1 MPQQK
6 ELAQLVEQIGLDLE
20 DRLRLSPLAARIFT
34 LLILSSYE
42 GLSFDEIR
50 ESIMASK
57 SATSVNIN
65 VLLQLDYIVSY
76 TNPGERKRY
85 FKLAKYSQVVS
96 LEAELQRIEKE
107 KAMVQKINAYNKK
120 YHSDKF
126 IDENTVGNIFQEYL
140 IEKQALLK
148 NTIKGMKNFRLNENQ
163 S

>member
-107 KAMVQKINAYNKK
+107 KAMVQKINTYNKK

-140 IEKQALLK
+140 IEKQKLLK
-148 NTIKGMKNFRLNENQ
+148 STIKGMKNFRLNENQ
-163 S
+163 

>member
-85 FKLAKYSQVVS
+85 FKLVKYSQVVS

-140 IEKQALLK
+140 IEKQKLLK
-148 NTIKGMKNFRLNENQ
+148 STIKGMKNFRLNENQ
-163 S
+163 